1 MPGARLTAA
10 LSVLVASLAT
20 AGTCLKQVGSSSQ
33 TTQPAVQ
40 LDANDVC
47 TWVINNGT
55 LGRHPLTGNA
65 GYEYPAGSGKTVVYA
80 SGLLISGVVN
90 GEVRTACSHYNVEF
104 QPGRILPGGAPDNP
118 ELPVY
123 RIYKIRPGDSAD
135 PASPRYNPDYA
146 EWPAAHG
153 APTNPDG
160 SPLILG
166 DATLW
171 YVMND
176 ANQHLHDVTYHTKPL
191 NVEVQVLAWA
201 FSCPAQALH
210 STIFVEYTIINKG
223 SQPIDDT
230 YVGIFAD
237 PDVGNASD
245 DGSAC
250 DTALDLTYAYNRA
263 LSDPVYGLGVPAWGV
278 MLLQGPIV
286 PAAGETAHQFRRG
299 LIRDAKNLR
308 PCANMAYY
316 CGHPVFYQPPYS
328 RQGSYHLHY
337 NMQGLDLAGAPLV
350 DPTTGQ
356 VTTFMNSGDPIA
368 RTGWLDDLF
377 TPPCDV
383 YFMQATGPFSLA
395 PLDTQRV
402 VYAYSVDAG
411 PDPLSSILAL
421 KSEACF
427 ARAAFLSGFSVEPS
441 ALFVELGGGNRPVI
455 GLRVKVLSQTGV
467 SAVKAD
473 FFDYR
478 GLLLHRLPLYD
489 DGMHE
494 DGAPD
499 DSVYANAWSAPPK
512 DVGMHVDLLVL
523 DGQGREHVFAHF
535 LGGISLTERWRVL
548 PPRTVADHV
557 NSDGIPNPGEVV
569 KFQVPVVNLFG
580 EKVRALNVLAASW
593 DPAVDF
599 HLQGLRFEDV
609 APRDTVGAGTE
620 YFLMSVKPGITEPKC
635 VDFWLRLFDS
645 AYRVVLDGF
654 SLTIEP
660 YAYVPNELTVHE
672 VPRVSDAFFRV
683 RVVDPA
689 RLTGHAYVI
698 TVCDS
703 INEKKERGFN
713 LWDQTAGLPLLT
725 MHPLPDE
732 YACNIPVT
740 DGFKVVE
747 AYLPKR
753 ELREVTYRD
762 VPGGAPAGLASVS
775 RGWGFFGGG
784 VRLGG
789 APTGAFYEVELEFV
803 NDIDTSG
810 VIGAPHGQL
819 AWRYVPGSGTL
830 GSGPYR
836 CPFLVW
842 KVVAGQRR
850 GLLNACFQELAVGP
864 TSDLVWAPDASST
877 GGLELLYI
885 MATDYDS
892 SGALYLGKPLPRSE
906 VLYEACLRLAS
917 PDARVDAGNV
927 IVFDWEYP
935 ARPDAQFPFVPT
947 RVEEYQPAVAS
958 IFRLYQNYPNPF
970 NSGTTIRF
978 ALQRSGPITLRVWN
992 AAGRQVAELCADWRS
1007 AGEHKVTWDGR
1018 DSRGNLVS
1026 SGVYFARL
1034 TAGQDVATIKMLLL
1048 R

>member
-1 MPGARLTAA
+1 MSTVRLTAA
-10 LSVLVASLAT
+10 LSVVVASLAS
-20 AGTCLKQVGSSSQ
+20 AGTCLKPGVSSSQ
-33 TTQPAVQ
+33 TSQHAVQ

-47 TWVINNGT
+47 TWVLNNGA

-65 GYEYPAGSGKTVVYA
+65 GYEYPAGSGKTVVYV
-80 SGLLISGVVN
+80 SGLWISGVVN
-90 GEVRTACSHYNVEF
+90 GEVRTACADYNVEF
-104 QPGRILPGGAPDNP
+104 QPGRILPEGLPDNP

-135 PASPRYNPDYA
+135 PTSPRYNPDYA

-153 APTNPDG
+153 APTKPDG

-166 DATLW
+166 DMTLW

-176 ANQHLHDVTYHTKPL
+176 GNQNLHNLVYHTKPL

-201 FSCPAQALH
+201 FSRPGQLLN

-223 SQPIDDT
+223 SQPIDDA

-237 PDVGNASD
+237 PDVGNSND

-250 DTALDLTYAYNRA
+250 DTTLDLTYAYNRA
-263 LSDPVYGLGVPAWGV
+263 FTDAVYGLRVPAWGV

-286 PAAGETAHQFRRG
+286 PAAGQTAYQFRRG
-299 LIRDAKNLR
+299 LIHDARNLR
-308 PCANMAYY
+308 VCTNMAYY
-316 CGHPVFYQPPYS
+316 CSHPVYHQPPYS
-328 RQGSYHLHY
+328 RQGSNHLHY
-337 NMQGLDLAGAPLV
+337 NMEGLDLAGAPIV

-368 RTGWLDDLF
+368 RTGWLDDLL

-402 VYAYSVDAG
+402 VYAYSVGTG
-411 PDPLSSILAL
+411 PDPLSSILTL

-427 ARAAFLSGFSVEPS
+427 ARAAFLSGFSVDVTDVLLWTLSGYDGKVGFE
-441 ALFVELGGGNRPVI
+441 
-455 GLRVKVLSQTGV
+455 VKVVSETGV
-467 SAVKAD
+467 SAVHAD
-473 FFDYR
+473 FVDYSDS
-478 GLLLHRLPLYD
+478 LLHRLPLYD
-489 DGMHE
+489 DGLHE
-494 DGAPD
+494 DGAPN
-499 DSVYANAWSAPPK
+499 DSVYANTWSAPPK
-512 DVGMHVDLLVL
+512 DVGMHVDLRVV
-523 DGQGREHVFAHF
+523 DGQGREHVFAHLF
-535 LGGISLTERWRVL
+535 GSISFTERWRVL
-548 PPRTVADHV
+548 PPRIIGDHV
-557 NSDGIPNPGEVV
+557 NNDGIPNPGEVV
-569 KFQVPVVNLFG
+569 RFQVPVVNLFG
-580 EKVRALNVLAASW
+580 EKVRALNVVASTC

-599 HLQGLRFEDV
+599 QLQGLRFMDV

-620 YFLMSVKPGITEPKC
+620 YFLMSVKPGVAESKR

-645 AYRVVLDGF
+645 GYRAVSSCF

-660 YAYVPNELTVHE
+660 YAYVPNELTVYE
-672 VPRVSDAFFRV
+672 LPRVSDAFFRV
-683 RVVDPA
+683 RVVDPG

-703 INEKKERGFN
+703 INEKKERGFD
-713 LWDQTAGLPLLT
+713 LWDQTAGRLLLAR
-725 MHPLPDE
+725 HPLPDE
-732 YACNIPVT
+732 YAFNIPVT

-747 AYLPKR
+747 AYLPKG
-753 ELREVTYRD
+753 ELREVSYRD
-762 VPGGAPAGLASVS
+762 VPGGAPAGLAGVN

-789 APTGAFYEVELEFV
+789 APTDAFYEVEVEFV
-803 NDIDTSG
+803 NAIDSSG
-810 VIGAPHGQL
+810 VIGAPNGQL
-819 AWRYVPGSGTL
+819 AWRYLPSSGAL

-842 KVVAGQRR
+842 KVVAGQRT

-877 GGLELLYI
+877 GGMELLYI

-892 SGALYLGKPLPRSE
+892 LGALYLGKPLPRSE
-906 VLYEACLRLAS
+906 VLYDACLRLAS
-917 PDARVDAGNV
+917 PDARVDVGDL

-935 ARPDAQFPFVPT
+935 ARAGAQFPFVPT
-947 RVEEYQPAVAS
+947 GVEGQQPAVATD
-958 IFRLYQNYPNPF
+958 FRLCQNYPNPF

-978 ALQRSGPITLRVWN
+978 SLQRSGPVTLRIWN

-1007 AGEHKVTWDGR
+1007 AGDHKITWDGR